1 MISSQKSSLTA
12 DVYGHLRGDILA
24 GRFAPGQRLRPGH
37 LATQRGV
44 GLNAVREA
52 LSRLAGEGLVQA
64 APHHGFRV
72 VDFSIDDITDATRVR
87 VLLEGAALRRSIEAG
102 DLTWETE
109 LVAAHHRL
117 AHTPVTLDAP
127 DELNPDW
134 MQAHGDF
141 HAATMSACG
150 SPRLIEMTTALAG
163 SMAITIYQ
171 HWAELHLY
179 YSHDR
184 RDAAAEHKA
193 IFEAVIARDTELA
206 CRLNDEHNQQA
217 TNVVVDAMRKSAE
230 PAQKD

>member
-12 DVYGHLRGDILA
+12 DIYGHLRGDILA

-64 APHHGFRV
+64 APHYGFRV
-72 VDFSIDDITDATRVR
+72 VDFSIEDITDVTRVR
-87 VLLEGAALRRSIEAG
+87 ALLEEAALQQSIEAG
-102 DLTWETE
+102 DLSWETE

-117 AHTPVTLDAP
+117 SHTPMTVDAP
-127 DELNPDW
+127 DKLNPQW
-134 MQAHGDF
+134 MEAHGAF
-141 HAATMSACG
+141 HAATISACG
-150 SPRLIEMTTALAG
+150 SPRLIEMTSTLAE

-184 RDAAAEHKA
+184 RDSAAEHRA
-193 IFEAVIARDTELA
+193 IFEAAITRNAALA
-206 CRLNDEHNQQA
+206 CRLNNEHNQKA
-217 TNVVVDAMRKSAE
+217 TDVVVDAMRKSAE
-230 PAQKD
+230 PAQE